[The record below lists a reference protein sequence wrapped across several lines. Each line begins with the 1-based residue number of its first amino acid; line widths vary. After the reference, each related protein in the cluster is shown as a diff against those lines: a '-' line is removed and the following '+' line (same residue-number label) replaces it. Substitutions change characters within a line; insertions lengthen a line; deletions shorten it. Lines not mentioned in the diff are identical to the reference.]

1 MVREGMTEARRAV
14 TALRAETLPLD
25 QTLRAQF
32 WGAGEVVVTGEPR
45 ELSVEAGQTLIRAAQ
60 EALTNARRHAVGGV
74 LDVLLAYRQNVG
86 EQNTVELQ
94 VTNGPAAR
102 PANPTAAVTGSG
114 MGLVGMRERAA
125 LLGGRVEAGPIVDGP
140 LAGGWRVTMTLPINV
155 RAVPRPAGRRN
166 QRERAPVT
174 EDEPELRLIVADDQ
188 AAIREALAMM
198 LDMTPGLRVVATAG
212 DGEEAV
218 AATAEHRPDVVLMD
232 LRMPKMDGI
241 AATGQITAQFPEVAV
256 VVLTTFDDETSIIA
270 ALGAGARGYL
280 TKQAGRAD
288 IARAARTAAAGQS
301 VLDPAV
307 QARLVA
313 AATGAGSPAPSPVSA
328 AHPNNARPHGRFP
341 MA

>member
-1 MVREGMTEARRAV
+1 M
-14 TALRAETLPLD
+14 
-25 QTLRAQF
+25 
-32 WGAGEVVVTGEPR
+32 
-45 ELSVEAGQTLIRAAQ
+45 
-60 EALTNARRHAVGGV
+60 
-74 LDVLLAYRQNVG
+74 
-86 EQNTVELQ
+86 
-94 VTNGPAAR
+94 
-102 PANPTAAVTGSG
+102 
-114 MGLVGMRERAA
+114 
-125 LLGGRVEAGPIVDGP
+125 
-140 LAGGWRVTMTLPINV
+140 
-155 RAVPRPAGRRN
+155 
-166 QRERAPVT
+166 T

-313 AATGAGSPAPSPVSA
+313 AATGAGASAPPQEGAASRDGAAARALPDGLTAREGEVLTLVAAGRSNREIASGLFVSEA
-328 AHPNNARPHGRFP
+328 TVKTHINNIFAKVGARDRAQAVHYAFTHDLI
-341 MA
+341 

>member
-1 MVREGMTEARRAV
+1 MT
-14 TALRAETLPLD
+14 
-25 QTLRAQF
+25 Q
-32 WGAGEVVVTGEPR
+32 
-45 ELSVEAGQTLIRAAQ
+45 
-60 EALTNARRHAVGGV
+60 
-74 LDVLLAYRQNVG
+74 
-86 EQNTVELQ
+86 
-94 VTNGPAAR
+94 
-102 PANPTAAVTGSG
+102 
-114 MGLVGMRERAA
+114 
-125 LLGGRVEAGPIVDGP
+125 
-140 LAGGWRVTMTLPINV
+140 
-155 RAVPRPAGRRN
+155 
-166 QRERAPVT
+166 
-174 EDEPELRLIVADDQ
+174 DEPELRLIVADDQ

-241 AATGQITAQFPEVAV
+241 AATGQITAQYPEVAV

-313 AATGAGSPAPSPVSA
+313 AATGAGASAPPQEGAASRDGAAARALPDGLTAREGEVLTLVAAGRSNREIASGLFVSEA
-328 AHPNNARPHGRFP
+328 TVKTHINNIFAKVGARDRAQAVHYAFTHDLI
-341 MA
+341 

>member
-1 MVREGMTEARRAV
+1 MT
-14 TALRAETLPLD
+14 
-25 QTLRAQF
+25 Q
-32 WGAGEVVVTGEPR
+32 
-45 ELSVEAGQTLIRAAQ
+45 
-60 EALTNARRHAVGGV
+60 
-74 LDVLLAYRQNVG
+74 
-86 EQNTVELQ
+86 
-94 VTNGPAAR
+94 
-102 PANPTAAVTGSG
+102 
-114 MGLVGMRERAA
+114 
-125 LLGGRVEAGPIVDGP
+125 
-140 LAGGWRVTMTLPINV
+140 
-155 RAVPRPAGRRN
+155 
-166 QRERAPVT
+166 
-174 EDEPELRLIVADDQ
+174 DEPELRLIVADDQ

-313 AATGAGSPAPSPVSA
+313 AATGAGASAPPQEGAASRDGAAARALPDGLTAREGEVLTLVAAGRSNREIASGLFVSEA
-328 AHPNNARPHGRFP
+328 TVKTHINNIFAKVGARDRAQAVHYAFTHDLI
-341 MA
+341 

>member
-1 MVREGMTEARRAV
+1 MT
-14 TALRAETLPLD
+14 
-25 QTLRAQF
+25 Q
-32 WGAGEVVVTGEPR
+32 
-45 ELSVEAGQTLIRAAQ
+45 
-60 EALTNARRHAVGGV
+60 
-74 LDVLLAYRQNVG
+74 
-86 EQNTVELQ
+86 
-94 VTNGPAAR
+94 
-102 PANPTAAVTGSG
+102 
-114 MGLVGMRERAA
+114 
-125 LLGGRVEAGPIVDGP
+125 
-140 LAGGWRVTMTLPINV
+140 
-155 RAVPRPAGRRN
+155 
-166 QRERAPVT
+166 
-174 EDEPELRLIVADDQ
+174 DEPELRLIVADDQ

-313 AATGAGSPAPSPVSA
+313 AATGASAPPQEGAASRDGAAARALPDGLTAREGEVLTLVAAGRSNREIASGLFVSEA
-328 AHPNNARPHGRFP
+328 TVKTHIKNIFAKVGARDRAQAVHYAFTHDLI
-341 MA
+341 